1 MIVLIYVQTIFH
13 FQFCEWA
20 AFVSLYYTF
29 ISGPLLRD
37 LRLWLHS
44 LIRLIF
50 TSYNVLSIYTPC
62 LKKTCQLLFALYLS
76 TMNRFKWKLVGMFWN
91 KHLIKQ
97 CINCPHHL
105 KYMLPLPL
113 EIWSDRSS
121 RQRSTYMYILMN
133 HWISST
139 TTDSYSFK
147 NRQTGSKSHLF

>member
-97 CINCPHHL
+97 CINCPH
-105 KYMLPLPL
+105 P
-113 EIWSDRSS
+113 WS
-121 RQRSTYMYILMN
+121 TCYHYL
-133 HWISST
+133 WKFEV
-139 TTDSYSFK
+139 TDPAVNAVLTCTF
-147 NRQTGSKSHLF
+147 